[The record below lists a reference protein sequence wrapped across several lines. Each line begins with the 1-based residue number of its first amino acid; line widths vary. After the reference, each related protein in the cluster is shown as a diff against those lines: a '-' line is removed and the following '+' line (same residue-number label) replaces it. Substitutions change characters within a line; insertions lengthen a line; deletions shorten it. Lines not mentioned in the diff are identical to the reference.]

1 MTKWDHSPTP
11 FVTHHIN
18 RIFEQRFMPYKFH
31 SPVLNAGYAKN
42 IIVTDTPRNLRITY
56 VLNFSIYPDSSPKSP
71 CWSPY
76 GLGEIRFIP
85 SEKIDIEKARSKRI
99 RSPGFNSFSV
109 KFTETLTKKTG
120 QQEAKVSSVSG
131 RRLDQDIEVEF
142 LQAKF
147 FDD

>member
-18 RIFEQRFMPYKFH
+18 WILEQRFMPYKFY
-31 SPVLNAGYAKN
+31 SPVLDAGYAKN
-42 IIVTDTPRNLRITY
+42 IILTDTPRRLRITY
-56 VLNFSIYPDSSPKSP
+56 VLNFSIDPGSSLETP
-71 CWSPY
+71 CWSPFY
-76 GLGEIRFIP
+76 LEGMCFCP
-85 SEKIDIEKARSKRI
+85 SENIDIEKARSKQI

-131 RRLDQDIEVEF
+131 RRLDQDIEEEF

-147 FDD
+147 FDY